1 MYTKSTKSQDY
12 SVHTQMSVLSS
23 IDEFVSTVKSSGALY
38 NIEHLSAAKSYIL
51 EREKKSPS
59 TFSPNC
65 QKHMKASVNSYTKT
79 RHKFF

>member
-51 EREKKSPS
+51 ERKKNNLPVHFLQIVRN
-59 TFSPNC
+59 T
-65 QKHMKASVNSYTKT
+65 
-79 RHKFF
+79 